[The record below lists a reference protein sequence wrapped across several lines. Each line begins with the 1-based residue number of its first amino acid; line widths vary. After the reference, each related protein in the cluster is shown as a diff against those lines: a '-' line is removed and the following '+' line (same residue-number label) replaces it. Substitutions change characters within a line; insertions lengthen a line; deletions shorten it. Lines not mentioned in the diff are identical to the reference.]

1 MPPALPSKSDLQPR
15 AIALDLFERMFVI
28 AMFCVFA
35 VANLRI
41 FLATDLDIRISMLIV
56 SETLPVLLIVG
67 RPPSPSLSQKPF
79 DWIAGLSGTAFPLL
93 VTGTTQLRP
102 LIPLIACL
110 LLILIGLFVQIAAK
124 ICLGRSFGLIAANRG
139 VKSQGPYRFVRHPMY
154 AGYTLTHI
162 GLFLSMPS
170 LRNALLYSLALSFQ
184 LVRIVREEAVL
195 RQDAEYRAFA
205 EQVRFRLVPK
215 LF

>member
-1 MPPALPSKSDLQPR
+1 
-15 AIALDLFERMFVI
+15 
-28 AMFCVFA
+28 
-35 VANLRI
+35 
-41 FLATDLDIRISMLIV
+41 
-56 SETLPVLLIVG
+56 
-67 RPPSPSLSQKPF
+67 
-79 DWIAGLSGTAFPLL
+79 
-93 VTGTTQLRP
+93 
-102 LIPLIACL
+102 

-170 LRNALLYSLALSFQ
+170 LKNALLYSLALSFQ